1 MPLAISFELSDRDLE
16 HFNAAIKAARDSAGN
31 KPAEEII
38 AAAGKLLEDANKVE
52 LPDFIS
58 ARLVQLDSLIAMV
71 RDVGWSL
78 NDEDRQ
84 HVLSAL
90 VYFADPTD
98 IIPDS
103 IPVLGYFDDAIAIE
117 LCVRELKNEL
127 EAYEEFCEFRENEAR
142 RRGVSAAEVANGLQA
157 SVTLAAGTAE
167 GDVIVFTV
175 TSPDNGTA
183 AEELPADYASDQFE
197 IGFNAN
203 YLKDILSQIDGDN
216 VEIHLADAG
225 APTLI
230 RQNDKSP
237 ALYVLMPMRV

>member
-16 HFNAAIKAARDSAGN
+16 HFNAAIKAARDSASS
-31 KPAEEII
+31 KSAEEVT
-38 AAAGKLLEDANKVE
+38 AAAGKLLEEANKVE
-52 LPDFIS
+52 LPDFIA

-98 IIPDS
+98 IIPDN

-117 LCVRELKNEL
+117 LCVRELKHEM

-142 RRGVSAAEVANGLQA
+142 RRGVSADQVG
-157 SVTLAAGTAE
+157 S
-167 GDVIVFTV
+167 
-175 TSPDNGTA
+175 
-183 AEELPADYASDQFE
+183 ADW
-197 IGFNAN
+197 
-203 YLKDILSQIDGDN
+203 
-216 VEIHLADAG
+216 LADR
-225 APTLI
+225 
-230 RQNDKSP
+230 RQELQDRMHRRNNRTTGSGYGDSSGYQRASYTP
-237 ALYVLMPMRV
+237 AWRPGLLRVR